1 MPLSTGTRLGVF
13 EVLGPLGKGGMGE
26 VYRARDSRLGREV
39 AIKVL
44 PTEVAR
50 DPERLTRFEREARVL
65 ASLNHPNIATLHG
78 FERDGEVGFLV
89 MELVEGETLAD
100 RIGRGPIPWREAV
113 TIFEAIADG
122 LKAAHESG
130 IVHRDLKPANVKI
143 DDQGRVKILDF
154 GLARSA
160 AGDDAGV
167 VRVLSHSPTLVAPT
181 VEGVLLGTAGY
192 MSPEQARGLRVDRRA
207 DVWAFGCCLYE
218 ALSGARA
225 FDGEDIPLILVA
237 IFSREPN
244 WQQLPSELPRELTT
258 LLRRCLEKD
267 ARQRMQ
273 DLGDARWWLAES
285 RELAS
290 GRSEPLPVPSRR
302 SRGWVAGIAAAALVV
317 GTAAGWLFATR
328 AGVPRS
334 SVGGSAATVAH
345 FEVAPPETSTVATPL
360 GRAVAVHPGGA
371 SFVFDAGDSLHR
383 YELAEGASYA
393 IAGTAGG
400 AQAFFSD
407 DGEWLGLFGGGGL
420 AKMRPGGGPTEE
432 LCATSGLPAGA
443 SWHGDRIVF
452 GVWDGPDRG
461 LWWIRS
467 SGGTRERLGDD
478 PALAVGTHP
487 SFLEGGRAIV
497 FAAPGDEGDLAT
509 QELRV
514 FDLSTGVVHDL
525 GVKGRAPQYLSSG
538 HLLWVQDEAVWAAAF
553 DVDHSRLVGGPR
565 QVLGLESTSL
575 PVAAFAVSPN
585 GTLVTVNHERFDLV
599 EIAPDGSRRR
609 LAAAEGQLGQPRLSR
624 DGRFVAYMRGGVG
637 LEKIWIHEVAT
648 GRESRLSDAGAQKY
662 PVWTSNGDLV
672 YESILS
678 SRYRLR
684 VATPFGGGEPSTLFE
699 RDQEIFPYTVSP
711 AGVLLFSAGEAGSG
725 KDFRTN
731 SLWRLDLASKQSA
744 KVWST
749 ETSHQAAFSPDGR
762 WVAYLA
768 LAAAQ
773 IYVRPFPGPGGA
785 RPVGGG
791 SAPAWSADGRTLYLE
806 SASGLSAVDVRRIG
820 EDLLEL
826 GAARVIT
833 ELRSDPW
840 ERGYD
845 PKPNGRG
852 FIAVERR
859 DEPSNYTVVV
869 NLGQQLRG
877 RDQGAR
883 PEPL

>member
-1 MPLSTGTRLGVF
+1 M
-13 EVLGPLGKGGMGE
+13 
-26 VYRARDSRLGREV
+26 
-39 AIKVL
+39 
-44 PTEVAR
+44 
-50 DPERLTRFEREARVL
+50 
-65 ASLNHPNIATLHG
+65 
-78 FERDGEVGFLV
+78 
-89 MELVEGETLAD
+89 
-100 RIGRGPIPWREAV
+100 
-113 TIFEAIADG
+113 
-122 LKAAHESG
+122 
-130 IVHRDLKPANVKI
+130 
-143 DDQGRVKILDF
+143 
-154 GLARSA
+154 
-160 AGDDAGV
+160 
-167 VRVLSHSPTLVAPT
+167 
-181 VEGVLLGTAGY
+181 
-192 MSPEQARGLRVDRRA
+192 
-207 DVWAFGCCLYE
+207 
-218 ALSGARA
+218 
-225 FDGEDIPLILVA
+225 
-237 IFSREPN
+237 SREPD
-244 WQQLPSELPRELTT
+244 WQRLPAELPHQLGA
-258 LLRRCLEKD
+258 LLRRCLQKD
-267 ARQRMQ
+267 PRQRLQ

-637 LEKIWIHEVAT
+637 LEKLAADPRHQVP
-648 GRESRLSDAGAQKY
+648 R
-662 PVWTSNGDLV
+662 
-672 YESILS
+672 
-678 SRYRLR
+678 
-684 VATPFGGGEPSTLFE
+684 GGELL
-699 RDQEIFPYTVSP
+699 
-711 AGVLLFSAGEAGSG
+711 AGPDFLDHEGLGVVCLLAELLQPRHQPRRGGIVDPGSYE
-725 KDFRTN
+725 
-731 SLWRLDLASKQSA
+731 
-744 KVWST
+744 V
-749 ETSHQAAFSPDGR
+749 E
-762 WVAYLA
+762 V
-768 LAAAQ
+768 
-773 IYVRPFPGPGGA
+773 
-785 RPVGGG
+785 
-791 SAPAWSADGRTLYLE
+791 
-806 SASGLSAVDVRRIG
+806 
-820 EDLLEL
+820 EDLLRAAVRSRLETFGVEPGADRVEDGKVNACQRDGVEPRIEQGVRGSEL
-826 GAARVIT
+826 LLRERDLLTRGGAAALPVTARC
-833 ELRSDPW
+833 LR
-840 ERGYD
+840 
-845 PKPNGRG
+845 
-852 FIAVERR
+852 
-859 DEPSNYTVVV
+859 
-869 NLGQQLRG
+869 
-877 RDQGAR
+877 AR
-883 PEPL
+883 CP